1 MTFTDE
7 QLSAYV
13 DGALPESE
21 MEAITDAL
29 AQSDELTERLAA
41 LRSTDAWLKEQFS
54 ELEETP
60 IRQETLDLIANHG
73 AAPAAESDNVVSFQ
87 KPDHAR
93 TLAGWPA
100 WGQAIAASVTLVV
113 GVLTG
118 MQIDNGSQPTEGAQQ
133 VAGLIDVSNP
143 LYPVLQNTASMQS
156 TSLSGGSIATPTLS
170 FASAD
175 GTYCRELTIV
185 DARTENRSLACQ
197 AEGGWLVRA
206 SVTTPKTPATEG
218 FTTASANT
226 QLIDDAVRSLMQG
239 DSLSLEQEKNL
250 IDMGWH

>member
-1 MTFTDE
+1 MTFSDE
-7 QLSAYV
+7 QLSAYL
-13 DGALPESE
+13 DGVLPDSE
-21 MEAITDAL
+21 MDAITDAL
-29 AQSDELTERLAA
+29 ANSDELTARLAR
-41 LRSTDAWLKEQFS
+41 LRSADAWLQEQFS
-54 ELEETP
+54 ELDETP

-73 AAPAAESDNVVSFQ
+73 AAPAAESNNVVSFQ
-87 KPDHAR
+87 KPAPAR
-93 TLAGWPA
+93 TPSGWPA

-118 MQIDNGSQPTEGAQQ
+118 MQIDSGSQPNESPQQ
-133 VAGLIDVSNP
+133 VAGLIVVSSP

-156 TSLSGGSIATPTLS
+156 TALSGGRIATPTLS

-206 SVTTPKTPATEG
+206 SVTTPKTPETDG
-218 FTTASANT
+218 FTTASAST

-239 DSLSLEQEKNL
+239 DSLSLDQEKNL
-250 IDMGWH
+250 IEMGWN